1 MALQGNNQA
10 ISLSDIQTE
19 FGGSNPISMSEYY
32 RNGAF
37 TTYNNT
43 NVPESGEVDMS
54 NFYSG
59 VKAFEYVV
67 SASTQELNLY
77 TAATGAGWNGT
88 DPIRLTVNSG
98 IYVWSDDT
106 SVGGL
111 VISSAFNGLLRVD
124 NYGYIIGRGGNG
136 GYNGGSGGAGGPA
149 IANSAT
155 GVILNNFSGAYIA
168 GGGGGGG
175 AHRGGGGGGAG
186 GGRGGNGAG
195 TTTGSGG
202 AGGAIGQAGSNG
214 GRATSGKKSEGSGG
228 GAGGGGA
235 TGEDN
240 GSSDLRFSGGGG
252 GGRILGA
259 GATGGDGGGWRE
271 ADTGGDGGA
280 NGSAGAR
287 GRSQYGSED
296 GGGGGGGWG
305 ANGGARASG
314 GGGGAG
320 GAAISGTS
328 ISVTN
333 SGVIYGSQA

>member
-1 MALQGNNQA
+1 MALPGNNNS
-10 ISLSDIQTE
+10 ISLSQIQSE
-19 FGGSNPISMSEYY
+19 FGGSNPISLTEYY
-32 RNGAF
+32 RNGTYV
-37 TTYNNT
+37 TTNNT
-43 NVPESGEVDMS
+43 DVPTSGEISMS
-54 NFYSG
+54 NFFGAQNLLTLTIS
-59 VKAFEYVV
+59 
-67 SASTQELNLY
+67 SDTQEVNLY
-77 TAATGAGWNGT
+77 SLAASAGWDEST
-88 DPIRLTVNSG
+88 PVLLTVNSG
-98 IYVWSDDT
+98 VYVWSDDT

-111 VISSAFNGLLRVD
+111 VISSAFNGLLSIN

-136 GYNGGSGGAGGPA
+136 GYFGGSGGAGGPA

-202 AGGAIGQAGSNG
+202 AGGAIGQTGSNG

-240 GSSDLRFSGGGG
+240 GSSSLRFSGGGG

-259 GATGGDGGGWRE
+259 GATGGDGGGWRC
-271 ADTGGDGGA
+271 D
-280 NGSAGAR
+280 R
-287 GRSQYGSED
+287 
-296 GGGGGGGWG
+296 
-305 ANGGARASG
+305 
-314 GGGGAG
+314 
-320 GAAISGTS
+320 
-328 ISVTN
+328 
-333 SGVIYGSQA
+333 